1 MTMLLKQNAFVI
13 ANAITNQY
21 GRVEGSVS
29 LSKHFNPMIVITK
42 LTDKDGG
49 QSCDGYSMFTDYSE
63 KHFCYFFRMILLNL
77 KNNRVPIKT
86 INVYYCKKN
95 KELIAKP
102 SKLYFAVL
110 KIIISLFSLL
120 IASSVSG
127 QTNSPTLRSESSS
140 ENKQVITP
148 MNSREEI
155 IKIPNKKVMGY
166 TELKLPFW
174 LTLDFGTSSSGFTA
188 NTSMNLMSKKLLF
201 TAEASMS
208 STASFSHFYQSKSF
222 TDYGIFSFMVGRV
235 FLSKDEATIYSIS
248 TGLSFATISD
258 HTPSGYNGW
267 FGPEFNENSMNTI
280 GIPVDFKV
288 YFSPRRAVGLDLDLK
303 LDLNVKRPLIG
314 LMIGMRF
321 GRIKPKLI

>member
-1 MTMLLKQNAFVI
+1 MLLKQNALVI
-13 ANAITNQY
+13 TDPITKQY
-21 GRVEGSVS
+21 GRVEGFVS
-29 LSKHFNPMIVITK
+29 LSKYFNPMIVITK
-42 LTDKDGG
+42 LTNKNGG
-49 QSCDGYSMFTDYSE
+49 QSCDSYSMFTDYSE
-63 KHFCYFFRMILLNL
+63 KHFYYFFRMIFLNP

-86 INVYYCKKN
+86 INVNYYKKN
-95 KELIAKP
+95 KKLKAKP
-102 SKLYFAVL
+102 SKFYFTVL

-120 IASSVSG
+120 TASSMNG
-127 QTNSPTLRSESSS
+127 QTNSPTYIGESSS
-140 ENKQVITP
+140 ENKKVITT

-155 IKIPNKKVMGY
+155 IQIPNKKVMGY
-166 TELKLPFW
+166 SELKLPFW
-174 LTLDFGTSSSGFTA
+174 LTLDLGASSSGFTA

-208 STASFSHFYQSKSF
+208 STASYSHFNQYESF
-222 TDYGIFSFMVGRV
+222 TNYGIFSFMVGRV

-258 HTPSGYNGW
+258 YAPSGYNSW
-267 FGPEFNENSMNTI
+267 FGPEFNENSMSTI

-288 YFSPRRAVGLDLDLK
+288 YFSPRRALGLNLDLK
-303 LDLNVKRPLIG
+303 LDLNVKRSLIG